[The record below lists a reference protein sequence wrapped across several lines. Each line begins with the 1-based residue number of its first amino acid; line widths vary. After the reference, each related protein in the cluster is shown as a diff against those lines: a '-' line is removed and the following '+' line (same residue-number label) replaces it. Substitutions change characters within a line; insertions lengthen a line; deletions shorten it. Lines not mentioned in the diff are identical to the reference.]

1 MFALGEQAWGS
12 VTSPYEMDEER
23 DEIELESENER
34 TDREA
39 TTDEFDEDEWD
50 KSGCW
55 LVTSGRVL
63 LFVMFVW
70 LVTLQVCKV
79 RDWLSGMNVDDMNFF
94 SRSFV
99 AGFVG
104 GVAFS
109 DGLVTLDEELD
120 VLEELQRG
128 ESN

>member
-70 LVTLQVCKV
+70 LVTLQVSKV
-79 RDWLSGMNVDDMNFF
+79 RDWLSGMNVRNGMVTGS
-94 SRSFV
+94 SRSLRKGN
-99 AGFVG
+99 AY
-104 GVAFS
+104 
-109 DGLVTLDEELD
+109 
-120 VLEELQRG
+120 
-128 ESN
+128 SNLK